1 VAEHTTAPAPGSA
14 TAPSPQLKR
23 FGRFELRALIH
34 KSQRSM
40 LWLVFD
46 ERLGQE
52 LLLCVPRQ
60 APNSP
65 AAMDY
70 WLRTVNAVARLQHPN
85 IAPVIEVGQVEHWP
99 YAAYERSLG
108 ETLDERLSRQAAPLP
123 IEAADWMAQYLSG
136 LAFAHEAGHAHRD
149 LQGASLL
156 IDTNNKVRVLGLEIV
171 QEVFPANVNPVNAVH
186 RPARETAAEDVLC
199 AGLML
204 HRILS
209 GKHVLERNDVADILP
224 QLQPVGHEIV
234 RLGWETPHPIPDP
247 LRAIAN
253 RSTDRQPRQRYQ
265 IARTFLRALEG
276 WMAAASSDDGGPI
289 ALLID
294 KLQRMGHLPTT
305 TSQFNHVANSTGFAA
320 QHTAALSE
328 LVLKDMAL
336 SLELLRRVNN
346 SLKQSGAPVDGTVLN
361 MQRAIAMVGLEG
373 LENAARALKPW
384 PGPLN
389 EQSAEML
396 RSLMRRVQ
404 RAGLI
409 AQALRPAGYDDEVVY
424 LITVMQ
430 NLGRLLVQYHFPDD
444 AQQIRQLQIP
454 PEPTQD
460 HPNPIGLSEQAASYA
475 VMGCDL
481 DSLGAAVARYWSLGD
496 ELLHM
501 IRRQPP
507 DAAVRPS
514 TDDADLLRLTA
525 SLGNEIVD
533 ALSLPAHK
541 QQAAI
546 EAVTRRYARAL
557 GVGLREVQQ
566 AINPEPPPVV
576 VAGLGAT
583 APLEL
588 PARVAEPKA
597 SPLRGKLA
605 PKVDAGP
612 AGSHGR

>member
-1 VAEHTTAPAPGSA
+1 
-14 TAPSPQLKR
+14 
-23 FGRFELRALIH
+23 
-34 KSQRSM
+34 M

-60 APNSP
+60 APGGT

-70 WLRTVNAVARLQHPN
+70 WLRTVNAVARLSHPN
-85 IAPVIEVGQVEHWP
+85 IAPIIEVGQIENWP

-108 ETLDERLSRQAAPLP
+108 ETLDERLSRQSSPLP
-123 IEAADWMAQYLSG
+123 IEAADWLAQYLSG
-136 LAFAHEAGHAHRD
+136 LAFAHEAGHSHRNV
-149 LQGASLL
+149 QGASLL
-156 IDTNNKVRVLGLEIV
+156 IDSNNKVRVLGLEVV
-171 QEVFPANVNPVNAVH
+171 QETFPANVNPATAVH
-186 RPARETAAEDVLC
+186 RPARESAAEDVLC
-199 AGLML
+199 TGLML

-209 GKHVLERNDVADILP
+209 AKPVLERADVADVLP
-224 QLQPVGHEIV
+224 LMQPVGHEIV

-253 RSTDRQPRQRYQ
+253 RSTDRLPRQRYQ

-276 WMAAASSDDGGPI
+276 WKAAASSDDGGPI
-289 ALLID
+289 ALLLD

-305 TSQFNHVANSTGFAA
+305 TSQFNNVASSSGFAA

-373 LENAARALKPW
+373 LQNAAKALKPW

-404 RAGLI
+404 RAGQI
-409 AQALRPAGYDDEVVY
+409 AQSLRPAGYDAEVVY

-454 PEPTQD
+454 PEPTAD
-460 HPNPIGLSEQAASYA
+460 HPHPPSLSEQAAAYA

-481 DSLGAAVARYWSLGD
+481 DSLGSAVARYWSLGD

-514 TDDADLLRLTA
+514 TDDTDQLRLTA
-525 SLGNEIVD
+525 SLANEIID
-533 ALSLPAHK
+533 ALALPAHR

-557 GVGLREVQQ
+557 GLGLKEVQL
-566 AINPEPPPVV
+566 AINPE
-576 VAGLGAT
+576 T
-583 APLEL
+583 APAATGAGGSDL
-588 PARVAEPKA
+588 PPRVAEPKA
-597 SPLRGKLA
+597 SPLRGKLGDKA
-605 PKVDAGP
+605 DVGP
-612 AGSHGR
+612 AGGRGR

>member
-1 VAEHTTAPAPGSA
+1 
-14 TAPSPQLKR
+14 
-23 FGRFELRALIH
+23 
-34 KSQRSM
+34 M
-40 LWLVFD
+40 LWLVYD

-65 AAMDY
+65 GAMDY

-85 IAPVIEVGQVEHWP
+85 IAPVVEVGQVEHWP

-108 ETLDERLSRQAAPLP
+108 ETLDERLSRQSAPLP
-123 IEAADWMAQYLSG
+123 IEAADWMAQFLSG
-136 LAFAHEAGHAHRD
+136 LAFAHEAGHAHRN
-149 LQGASLL
+149 LAGSSFL
-156 IDTNNKVRVLGLEIV
+156 IDTNNKVKVLGLEVV
-171 QEVFPANVNPVNAVH
+171 QEIFPADVNPANAVH

-209 GKHVLERNDVADILP
+209 GRQVLERADVADVLP
-224 QLQPVGHEIV
+224 LLQPVGHEIV

-253 RSTDRQPRQRYQ
+253 RATDRQPRQRYQ

-276 WMAAASSDDGGPI
+276 WKAAASSDDGGPI

-305 TSQFNHVANSTGFAA
+305 TSQFNHVASSPGFAA
-320 QHTAALSE
+320 QHTSALSE

-373 LENAARALKPW
+373 LEAAARALKPW

-389 EQSAEML
+389 EQSAEAL

-404 RAGLI
+404 RAGQI
-409 AQALRPAGYDDEVVY
+409 AQALRPAGYDAEVVY

-454 PEPTQD
+454 PEPTPD
-460 HPNPIGLSEQAASYA
+460 HPNPSGLSEQAASYA

-481 DSLGAAVARYWSLGD
+481 DSLGSAVARYWSLGD

-501 IRRQPP
+501 IRRQPS

-514 TDDADLLRLTA
+514 SHDSDLLRLTA
-525 SLGNEIVD
+525 SLGNEVVD
-533 ALSLPAHK
+533 ALSLPQHK
-541 QQAAI
+541 QQGAI
-546 EAVTRRYARAL
+546 EMVARRYARAL

-566 AINPEPPPVV
+566 AINPETAPP
-576 VAGLGAT
+576 ASAAT
-583 APLEL
+583 APGDQ
-588 PARVAEPKA
+588 PGRVPEPKA
-597 SPLRGKLA
+597 SPLRGKLTTKA
-605 PKVDAGP
+605 DTGP
-612 AGSHGR
+612 SGRQGR